1 MKFAEISLRSEKTFR
16 VKSAREYNMKPN
28 TLFAAILTL
37 AGLAPALPVQA
48 TTTYSSWNLDA
59 SGVQTGAGT
68 YGNTRTYAGAGTPS
82 PAPANNV
89 VASAWA
95 DTTSG
100 TSTTSATTSNSTL
113 NSAYLGYYAG
123 NGLGVSNRR
132 EGIGVSAPNHAMDN
146 ASNYDSIEFKF
157 DSAINLSK
165 VTIGYPSA
173 TSTYDSDISV
183 LAWTGAGS
191 PTLLG
196 NKYSSLVGDGWS
208 VIGNYC
214 DVAKLTNKT
223 INLSTGVS
231 SSYWIV
237 AAYNSAFG
245 STCIDA
251 VTGLPVACKTTTTN
265 YDYAKVK
272 MLAGSTTTP
281 PPPSVPEPATLLL
294 FGAGLLGLIR
304 MRRQ

>member
-1 MKFAEISLRSEKTFR
+1 
-16 VKSAREYNMKPN
+16 MKPN
-28 TLFAAILTL
+28 TFFAAILTL
-37 AGLAPALPVQA
+37 AGLALALPVQA
-48 TTTYSSWNLDA
+48 TTTYSYSWNLDA
-59 SGVQTGAGT
+59 SGIQTGAGT
-68 YGNTRTYAGAGTPS
+68 YGNTRTYAGTGTPS

-89 VASAWA
+89 VASAWS

-100 TSTTSATTSNSTL
+100 TSTTAATASNSKL
-113 NSAYLGYYAG
+113 NSAYLGYYSG
-123 NGLGVSNRR
+123 GLGVSNRR
-132 EGIGVSAPNHAMDN
+132 EGIGVSEPNHAMDN
-146 ASNYDSIEFKF
+146 ATNYDSIEFKF
-157 DSAINLSK
+157 DSATTLSK

-196 NKYSSLVGDGWS
+196 NKYGSLVGAGWS

-214 DVAKLTNKT
+214 DVAKLTNQT

-237 AAYNSAFG
+237 AAYNSVFG
-245 STCIDA
+245 SNCIDA
-251 VTGLPVACKTTTTN
+251 VTGKSVGCNTPTTN
-265 YDYAKVK
+265 YDYVKVK
-272 MLAGSTTTP
+272 MLAGSTTSI
-281 PPPSVPEPATLLL
+281 PPSGVPEPATLLL
-294 FGAGLLGLIR
+294 FGAGLLGLVR

>member
-1 MKFAEISLRSEKTFR
+1 
-16 VKSAREYNMKPN
+16 
-28 TLFAAILTL
+28 
-37 AGLAPALPVQA
+37 
-48 TTTYSSWNLDA
+48 
-59 SGVQTGAGT
+59 
-68 YGNTRTYAGAGTPS
+68 
-82 PAPANNV
+82 
-89 VASAWA
+89 
-95 DTTSG
+95 
-100 TSTTSATTSNSTL
+100 
-113 NSAYLGYYAG
+113 
-123 NGLGVSNRR
+123 
-132 EGIGVSAPNHAMDN
+132 MDN

-196 NKYSSLVGDGWS
+196 NKYSSLVGAGWS

-214 DVAKLTNKT
+214 DVAKLTNQT

-237 AAYNSAFG
+237 AAYNSVFG

-251 VTGLPVACKTTTTN
+251 VTGLPTPCKTTTTN

>member
-1 MKFAEISLRSEKTFR
+1 
-16 VKSAREYNMKPN
+16 MKPN
-28 TLFAAILTL
+28 TFFAAIVTL
-37 AGLAPALPVQA
+37 AGLALALPVQA
-48 TTTYSSWNLDA
+48 TTTYSYSWNLGA
-59 SGVQTGAGT
+59 SGTQTGTGF
-68 YGNTRTYAGAGTPS
+68 GNTWTYAGTGTPS

-100 TSTTSATTSNSTL
+100 TSTTSATTSSSTL
-113 NSAYLGYYAG
+113 NSAYLGYYSG
-123 NGLGVSNRR
+123 GLGVSNRR

-157 DSAINLSK
+157 DSATNLSK
-165 VTIGYPSA
+165 VAIGYPSA
-173 TSTYDSDISV
+173 TSSYDSDISV

-191 PTLLG
+191 PTLLN
-196 NKYSSLVGDGWS
+196 NKYGSLVGDGWS
-208 VIGNYC
+208 VIGNYSN
-214 DVAKLTNKT
+214 VAKLTNQT

-237 AAYNSAFG
+237 AAYNSVFG

-251 VTGLPVACKTTTTN
+251 VTGGSAACSSTATPE
-265 YDYAKVK
+265 YVKVK

-281 PPPSVPEPATLLL
+281 PPPGVPEPATLLL

>member
-1 MKFAEISLRSEKTFR
+1 
-16 VKSAREYNMKPN
+16 MKPN
-28 TLFAAILTL
+28 TRFTAILTL
-37 AGLAPALPVQA
+37 AGLVLALPVQA
-48 TTTYSSWNLDA
+48 TTTYSYSWNLDA
-59 SGVQTGAGT
+59 SGTETGAGT
-68 YGNTRTYAGAGTPS
+68 YGNTRTYAGTGTPS

-89 VASAWA
+89 VASAWS

-123 NGLGVSNRR
+123 NGLGVSNRY

-157 DSAINLSK
+157 GSATTLSK
-165 VTIGYPSA
+165 LTLGYPSG
-173 TSTYDSDISV
+173 TTYDSDISV

-196 NKYSSLVGDGWS
+196 NKYGSLVGAGWS
-208 VIGNYC
+208 IIGNYC
-214 DVAKLTNKT
+214 NVATLTNQT
-223 INLSTGVS
+223 VNLSTGVS

-237 AAYNSAFG
+237 AAYNSVFG

-251 VTGLPVACKTTTTN
+251 VTGQSVACNTPTTN
-265 YDYAKVK
+265 YDYVKVK
-272 MLAGSTTTP
+272 MLAGSTTTTTI
-281 PPPSVPEPATLLL
+281 PPSGVPEPATLLL
-294 FGAGLLGLIR
+294 FGAGLLGFVR